1 METILFNIFALLAV
15 LSALLVVVN
24 PLSRNPVTSAMFLVT
39 TMISISGLFVL
50 LNAYFLAAVQILV
63 YAGAVMVLFL
73 FVIMLLDVEE
83 TARRKLRLVS
93 LTMGFLSVAALFGVY
108 KSSLEATYVKDVDS
122 SQDIAT
128 ADEIDGFWSE
138 HYAAATSFGE
148 SESFVT
154 VVSTQA
160 LGKEL
165 FSSVNGFILPF
176 EIVSILLL
184 VAMIGVILLSKK
196 DTK

>member
-108 KSSLEATYVKDVDS
+108 KSSIETTYEKDVVS
-122 SQDIAT
+122 S
-128 ADEIDGFWSE
+128 EIDGFWSE
-138 HYAAATSFGE
+138 HFESISSGE
-148 SESFVT
+148 KESGVT
-154 VVSTQA
+154 VGSTQA
-160 LGKEL
+160 LGHEL
-165 FSSVNGFILPF
+165 FSNVNGFILPF

-196 DTK
+196 ELK

>member
-108 KSSLEATYVKDVDS
+108 KSSLEATYEKDVDS

-138 HYAAATSFGE
+138 YYAAATSVGE

-154 VVSTQA
+154 VGSTQA

-196 DTK
+196 ETK

>member
-1 METILFNIFALLAV
+1 METILFNIFSVLAV

-73 FVIMLLDVEE
+73 FVIMLLDVQE
-83 TARRKLRLVS
+83 TARRRLRVVS
-93 LTMGFLSVAALFGVY
+93 LVMGILSVGALFGVY
-108 KSSLEATYVKDVDS
+108 NSSLKSTYELELGDS
-122 SQDIAT
+122 L
-128 ADEIDGFWSE
+128 E
-138 HYAAATSFGE
+138 
-148 SESFVT
+148 FVEGA
-154 VVSTQA
+154 VGSTQA
-160 LGKEL
+160 LGQEL

-196 DTK
+196 ELK

>member
-138 HYAAATSFGE
+138 HYAAATSVGE

-154 VVSTQA
+154 VGSTQA

-196 DTK
+196 ETK

>member
-1 METILFNIFALLAV
+1 MESVLFNIFAVLAV

-73 FVIMLLDVEE
+73 FVIMLLDIQE
-83 TARRKLRLVS
+83 TARRKLRIVS
-93 LTMGFLSVAALFGVY
+93 LAMGFVAVGALFGVY
-108 KSSLEATYVKDVDS
+108 KSSVEATYEKAGHETQALGQAAEVAEEDS
-122 SQDIAT
+122 
-128 ADEIDGFWSE
+128 E
-138 HYAAATSFGE
+138 
-148 SESFVT
+148 
-154 VVSTQA
+154 VVVGSTQA
-160 LGKEL
+160 LGQGL
-165 FSSVNGFILPF
+165 FSHEGGFILPF

-184 VAMIGVILLSKK
+184 VAMIGAILLSKK
-196 DTK
+196 ELR

>member
-1 METILFNIFALLAV
+1 MESVLFNIFAVLAV

-73 FVIMLLDVEE
+73 FVIMLLDIQE
-83 TARRKLRLVS
+83 TARRKLRIVS
-93 LTMGFLSVAALFGVY
+93 LVMGFVAVGALFGVY
-108 KSSLEATYVKDVDS
+108 KSSVEATYEKAGHETQALGQAAKV
-122 SQDIAT
+122 A
-128 ADEIDGFWSE
+128 EENSE
-138 HYAAATSFGE
+138 
-148 SESFVT
+148 
-154 VVSTQA
+154 VVVGSTQA
-160 LGKEL
+160 LGQGL
-165 FSSVNGFILPF
+165 FSHEGGFILPF

-184 VAMIGVILLSKK
+184 VAMIGAILLSKK
-196 DTK
+196 ELR